1 MREELLAHVAN
12 QRGQAN
18 PLRNRLGK
26 GELAG
31 DPLGQP
37 VDVGARLD
45 TVAQRAELAALGAAG
60 IAYEHEA
67 QEVETA
73 VERSGGGVC
82 SLVHA
87 QGMARFS
94 APTIGNL
101 RGMAAQLSAYWA
113 PAT

>member
-1 MREELLAHVAN
+1 MREELLAHVAH

-18 PLRNRLGK
+18 PLRDRLGK

-45 TVAQRAELAALGAAG
+45 AVAQRAELAALGAAG
-60 IAYEHEA
+60 IAHEHEA

-73 VERSGGGVC
+73 VEGSGGGVRR
-82 SLVHA
+82 LVQAGHGPIFGTKA
-87 QGMARFS
+87 LEPEGMDAR
-94 APTIGNL
+94 
-101 RGMAAQLSAYWA
+101 LSAYWA